1 MSNRFKLQEPSGKL
15 IPAMILLM
23 VMSLSAVGQNMPRPE
38 HPHHGKKRF
47 INLNGAWDLQCHR
60 ILKPQESWRKKTS
73 FDKKI
78 IVPFA
83 PESPLSGIGL

>member
-38 HPHHGKKRF
+38 HPQPQFERTKW
-47 INLNGAWDLQCHR
+47 INLNGAWDFTMLSN
-60 ILKPQESWRKKTS
+60 IENPQESWRKNQL
-73 FDKKI
+73 
-78 IVPFA
+78 
-83 PESPLSGIGL
+83 LSTRR